1 MHNVSFLG
9 FKKQWKIPITFST
22 GPGWLMLHE
31 RPFPHLSTTNCWLS
45 KKKQKKLAAKFI
57 TMHVFCIQTK
67 LGPTSKNI
75 AWNLIEYRWDQV
87 INNPI
92 IIQKV
97 CTVCLCRTMDETSG
111 LIVSYLMTALW
122 FAKCYLPAFH
132 CSVRAVKRQVQ
143 ILRPCRLIMH
153 ALIAHVPKQS
163 YNWSNQ
169 PKKTNIYVYIII
181 KQMLLEVPRGRS
193 CTFILPN
200 GHKSLWGLWNTLRS
214 AVSY

>member
-1 MHNVSFLG
+1 MIV
-9 FKKQWKIPITFST
+9 
-22 GPGWLMLHE
+22 
-31 RPFPHLSTTNCWLS
+31 
-45 KKKQKKLAAKFI
+45 KKKKKTGGKVYYNAYCKKN
-57 TMHVFCIQTK
+57 VFCIQTK
-67 LGPTSKNI
+67 LVPTCKNI
-75 AWNLIEYRWDQV
+75 AWNLTEYRWDQV

-111 LIVSYLMTALW
+111 LIVYLMTALW

-132 CSVRAVKRQVQ
+132 CSVRAVKRQVR

-181 KQMLLEVPRGRS
+181 KQMLLEVPRGLS